1 MSEDS
6 LRGRLVVA
14 TPALTDGNF
23 AHAVVLLLEHSD
35 EGALG
40 LIVNHPSDAALHDAV
55 PEWAPLAAEPAVVF
69 VGGPVQ
75 PEAVIALARTYGPA
89 EAVQTV
95 LPGVGVV
102 DMSTDPT
109 QVGTAIAGVRLFAG
123 YAGWGAGQL
132 ESELATGSWFVVD
145 ARPEDVFA
153 DEPEAV
159 WSRVLRRQ
167 GGVFTTIPADPT
179 AN

>member
-6 LRGRLVVA
+6 LRGQLVVA
-14 TPALTDGNF
+14 TPALADGNF
-23 AHAVVLLLEHSD
+23 SHAVVLLLEHSD

-40 LIVNHPSDAALHDAV
+40 LIVNHPSDTSLDAAV
-55 PEWAPLAAEPAVVF
+55 PEWSALAAEPPVVF
-69 VGGPVQ
+69 IGGPVQ
-75 PEAVIALARTYGPA
+75 PEAVIALARTYGRA
-89 EAVQTV
+89 ESVQTV

-102 DMSTDPT
+102 DMSADPT
-109 QVGTAIAGVRLFAG
+109 LVGTAIAGVRLFAG

-153 DEPEAV
+153 DEPDEV

-167 GGVFTTIPADPT
+167 GGVFTTIPVDPT